1 MQTYLVSVFAIRSD
15 KIWRFFRKED
25 FEQLLRLYR
34 YGNCVVPDMGVRWS
48 SLFFSGYAKYLS
60 QDKRNQPHTFFI
72 YLLLLQGLGEKTM
85 PEMELQ
91 SYDYQSPEFEIL
103 EMQSEGLLCGSNEIV
118 DEYEGIW

>member
-1 MQTYLVSVFAIRSD
+1 MFIVYGLTSASY
-15 KIWRFFRKED
+15 
-25 FEQLLRLYR
+25 QL
-34 YGNCVVPDMGVRWS
+34 S
-48 SLFFSGYAKYLS
+48 
-60 QDKRNQPHTFFI
+60 NQPHTFFI